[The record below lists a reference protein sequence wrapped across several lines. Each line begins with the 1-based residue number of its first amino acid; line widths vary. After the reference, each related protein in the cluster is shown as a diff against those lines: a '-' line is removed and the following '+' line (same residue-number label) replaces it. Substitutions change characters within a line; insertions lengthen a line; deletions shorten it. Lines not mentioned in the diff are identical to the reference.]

1 MFRYVVI
8 FFIMLSGWAHAH
20 QFTPT
25 YPRFS
30 FSFVSGISSTKME
43 LLNMRKDVNYY
54 EITVYDKNWNKI
66 LFMSSPSGIIY
77 IPYLRRKTIE
87 IFVNSSNVDKV
98 TYICSESKIMVT
110 ENTVTVIASKICSRK
125 R

>member
-1 MFRYVVI
+1 
-8 FFIMLSGWAHAH
+8 
-20 QFTPT
+20 
-25 YPRFS
+25 
-30 FSFVSGISSTKME
+30 
-43 LLNMRKDVNYY
+43 MRKDVNYY